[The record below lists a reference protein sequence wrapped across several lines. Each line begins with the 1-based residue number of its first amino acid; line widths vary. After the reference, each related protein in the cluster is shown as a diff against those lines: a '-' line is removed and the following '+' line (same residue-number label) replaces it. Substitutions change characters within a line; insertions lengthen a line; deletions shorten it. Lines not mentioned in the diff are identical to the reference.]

1 MSASAVLP
9 TALREAGQITEPY
22 LVVRV
27 GSSPRP

>member
-9 TALREAGQITEPY
+9 TALLEAGRITETY
-22 LVVRV
+22 LLVGV